1 MPDENAALGIVQRIA
16 LREITQH
23 ADQCADNKGKVGE
36 RGRVRRE
43 FAVEMTAERFELGD
57 IELLDVREMRNIP
70 LRLAHAL
77 RNHAPYADDLDLLGR
92 RLVGRTM
99 LGRP

>member
-1 MPDENAALGIVQRIA
+1 
-16 LREITQH
+16 
-23 ADQCADNKGKVGE
+23 
-36 RGRVRRE
+36 
-43 FAVEMTAERFELGD
+43 
-57 IELLDVREMRNIP
+57 MRNIP

-77 RNHAPYADDLDLLGR
+77 RNHAPYADDLDLLGL